1 LPAEIVPALPMPP
14 MKVEPETKI
23 AVCEALMTLRL
34 STAMPCVVPRITPLS
49 TIAPVIVVPLIAMPI
64 LALIV
69 PKFEIL
75 PPLKFA
81 TVTLPV
87 PPSRMPAPFV
97 AVI

>member
-1 LPAEIVPALPMPP
+1 MLMPFAAVMVPEFEILPLKVWTALSAMP
-14 MKVEPETKI
+14 VL
-23 AVCEALMTLRL
+23 ALM
-34 STAMPCVVPRITPLS
+34 
-49 TIAPVIVVPLIAMPI
+49 
-64 LALIV
+64 V

-87 PPSRMPAPFV
+87 PPTRMPAPFV